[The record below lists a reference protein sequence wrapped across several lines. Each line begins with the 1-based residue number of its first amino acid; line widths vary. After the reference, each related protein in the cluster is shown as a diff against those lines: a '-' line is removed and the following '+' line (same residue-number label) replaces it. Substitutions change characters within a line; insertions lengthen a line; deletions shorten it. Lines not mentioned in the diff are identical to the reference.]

1 MADYMYAGARV
12 KALES
17 MLLSASQI
25 ELLVSAKGPD
35 ELYAALYDSYLA
47 SYLRRNT
54 EHDILSALEEQV
66 NDTKMLLLSIV
77 PEPHVLDILWIKYD
91 YHNVMVIVKGVRTGA
106 SDAEMLASCY
116 MQGTVEP
123 GVLIEHMRTGTLSS
137 FEPELAEAFRDG
149 MASTLPGAVD
159 EVCNALYFAH
169 ALRVASVSG
178 DPFALAYVRA
188 LIDLFNIKALA
199 RGELRDTFRSR
210 RALVS
215 GGVCPVFD
223 SFDPARL
230 VRSYACYGGEDQW
243 RTVFQSVRE
252 GGTAIPLEKLA
263 DESFAEWLRA
273 QAMSVIGLANVV
285 WYFHAVKNNAQII
298 SAISKAKRANMPE
311 KELRS
316 ILRIPSS
323 NKQRV

>member
-1 MADYMYAGARV
+1 MADYTYASARV

-25 ELLVSAKGPD
+25 ELLVSAKGSD

-54 EHDILSALEEQV
+54 EHDILSALEEQIS
-66 NDTKMLLLSIV
+66 DTKALLLSIV
-77 PEPHVLDILWIKYD
+77 PDPHVLDILWIKYD
-91 YHNVMVIVKGVRTGA
+91 YHNVMVLVKGVRAGA

-123 GVLIEHMRTGTLSS
+123 AILLEHVQTGTLSS
-137 FEPELAEAFRDG
+137 FEPELVDAYRDG
-149 MASTLPGAVD
+149 MVSTLPGAVD
-159 EVCNALYFAH
+159 EVCNTRYFAH
-169 ALRVASVSG
+169 ALRVANASD

-199 RGELRDTFRSR
+199 RGELRNTFRSR

-223 SFDPARL
+223 SFDPTHIA
-230 VRSYACYGGEDQW
+230 RSYACYGGEDQW
-243 RTVFQSVRE
+243 KTVVQSVRE

-263 DESFAEWLRA
+263 DESFTEWLRA
-273 QAMSVIGLANVV
+273 QAMSVIGLASVV

-311 KELRS
+311 KGLRS
-316 ILRIPSS
+316 ILRIHSS